1 MLNCYFFTA
10 GHFEKKQQE
19 FVYLDL
25 LGSSERLCDEK
36 YMTFKQK
43 QHMFKQVD
51 KSIVDSVE
59 FIVLESFQNE
69 LNVIKCLLEGA
80 QEQNVSQFCPTI
92 LDGVF
97 SSLYDKHVPQQEVV
111 DYSAA
116 IPVMLQTKEEYLD
129 YINSLNL
136 NADQR
141 VAFDQVTEMVTGK
154 RRLDKLRQL
163 KADDEPLDYNLKP
176 TQNTILI
183 RGIFGSGKSQTL
195 TMMISALR
203 RITN

>member
-1 MLNCYFFTA
+1 M
-10 GHFEKKQQE
+10 
-19 FVYLDL
+19 
-25 LGSSERLCDEK
+25 
-36 YMTFKQK
+36 
-43 QHMFKQVD
+43 
-51 KSIVDSVE
+51 
-59 FIVLESFQNE
+59 
-69 LNVIKCLLEGA
+69 
-80 QEQNVSQFCPTI
+80 
-92 LDGVF
+92 
-97 SSLYDKHVPQQEVV
+97 

-116 IPVMLQTKEEYLD
+116 IPVMLQTKEEYLE